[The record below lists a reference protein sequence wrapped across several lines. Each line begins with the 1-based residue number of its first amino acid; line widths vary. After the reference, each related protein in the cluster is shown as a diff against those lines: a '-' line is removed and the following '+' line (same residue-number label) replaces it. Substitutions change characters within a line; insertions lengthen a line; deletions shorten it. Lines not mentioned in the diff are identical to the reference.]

1 MEHRR
6 EKRKNTE
13 RRQKQQ
19 QHDFRAFK
27 NQKTI
32 FEGQTLSILEFSV
45 WNPQARIDLVKLQM
59 NSCNTLMFSLVKPK
73 THFWLASGRRP
84 LIMQEWPWTEVA
96 DSLSKVG
103 IRMGGS
109 SAGRGHG
116 RSRVAVCN
124 VPALQEKQAQD
135 EHRSKLQEQNFRRK
149 NCQRSNAT

>member
-59 NSCNTLMFSLVKPK
+59 NSCNILMFSLVKPK
-73 THFWLASGRRP
+73 THF
-84 LIMQEWPWTEVA
+84 
-96 DSLSKVG
+96 
-103 IRMGGS
+103 
-109 SAGRGHG
+109 
-116 RSRVAVCN
+116 
-124 VPALQEKQAQD
+124 
-135 EHRSKLQEQNFRRK
+135 
-149 NCQRSNAT
+149 